1 MIPTIVAWALT
12 TFVRHNQLYTVPRPA
27 TPRPMRH
34 SRRRFPTMLLL
45 DAAYVRLSSS
55 STASTTETYI
65 RPLVARI
72 PTMRDNRRHHH
83 QEQPDLPSTLEL
95 GVRRLVSMTCISMI
109 LLLFEPMVSTS
120 CTTNHYD

>member
-1 MIPTIVAWALT
+1 
-12 TFVRHNQLYTVPRPA
+12 
-27 TPRPMRH
+27 
-34 SRRRFPTMLLL
+34 MLLL

-55 STASTTETYI
+55 STFSTTETYI

-95 GVRRLVSMTCISMI
+95 GVRRLVSMTCIFNDSPPLRAYGLHIM
-109 LLLFEPMVSTS
+109 
-120 CTTNHYD
+120 YD